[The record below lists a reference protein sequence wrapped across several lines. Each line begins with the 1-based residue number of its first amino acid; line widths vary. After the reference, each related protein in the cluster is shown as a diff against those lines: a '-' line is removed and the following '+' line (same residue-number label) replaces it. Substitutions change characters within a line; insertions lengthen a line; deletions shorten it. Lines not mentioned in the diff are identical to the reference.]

1 MKKKLLIIDDEEL
14 IRLSL
19 SEGMKDYGYL
29 VEDAKNIKEATEKV
43 LSFRPDVALIDL
55 KLGSEDGLELADQI
69 KALDDYVE
77 IIMMTAYG
85 DIRTAIEAIKRGA
98 CDFLKK
104 PLDLEEMNV
113 VITKALN
120 SQTLK
125 RKLEIYEQREHD
137 STNGFICKSE
147 AMRDAVH
154 KMQILS
160 QNDSVTVLIRGETGT
175 GKEVV
180 ANYIHQNGPRSQG
193 VMLSLNCAAI
203 PSQLIESEL
212 FGFEKNAFSGA
223 GARKRGLIELASG
236 GTLFLDE
243 LGEMPLDI
251 QAKLL
256 RFLETKQ
263 FKRVGGLESI
273 EVDIRV
279 IAATNRDLEKAIA
292 DKSFRED
299 LYYRLNV
306 VPIYLPPLRD
316 RDEDIEHLAHH
327 FLDTYL
333 KKFGREDGMLSME
346 ALQWLKKYGWPGN
359 VRELKN
365 VIERMVILNDVK
377 VFKKDHLPYELTSEG
392 VGKVP
397 EQMADDLVPLEDQLE
412 TIPDD
417 FSLEALVEH
426 LETTYIE
433 TALKQSDGNL
443 SSASKLLGISRYAL
457 KRRLEKYNIE

>member
-29 VEDAKNIKEATEKV
+29 VDDAKNIQEATEKV

-55 KLGSEDGLELADQI
+55 KLGSEDGLELAEKI

-77 IIMMTAYG
+77 VIMMTAYG
-85 DIRTAIEAIKRGA
+85 DIRTAIDAIKRGA
-98 CDFLKK
+98 SDFLKK

-113 VITKALN
+113 VITKTLN
-120 SQTLK
+120 SQALK
-125 RKLEIYEQREHD
+125 RKLEIYEKREHD
-137 STNGFICKSE
+137 STSGFIGRSE

-154 KMQILS
+154 KMKILS

-333 KKFGREDGMLSME
+333 KKFGRDDGLLSSE
-346 ALQWLKKYGWPGN
+346 ALQWLKKYSWPGN

-377 VFKKDHLPYELTSEG
+377 VFKKDHLPYELTTGGIQKAMESTEASAHALQ
-392 VGKVP
+392 
-397 EQMADDLVPLEDQLE
+397 EQIEA
-412 TIPDD
+412 IPDE

-433 TALKQSDGNL
+433 MALRQCDGNL
-443 SSASKLLGISRYAL
+443 SNASKLLGISRYAL

>member
-1 MKKKLLIIDDEEL
+1 
-14 IRLSL
+14 
-19 SEGMKDYGYL
+19 
-29 VEDAKNIKEATEKV
+29 
-43 LSFRPDVALIDL
+43 
-55 KLGSEDGLELADQI
+55 
-69 KALDDYVE
+69 
-77 IIMMTAYG
+77 
-85 DIRTAIEAIKRGA
+85 
-98 CDFLKK
+98 
-104 PLDLEEMNV
+104 
-113 VITKALN
+113 
-120 SQTLK
+120 
-125 RKLEIYEQREHD
+125 
-137 STNGFICKSE
+137 
-147 AMRDAVH
+147 
-154 KMQILS
+154 
-160 QNDSVTVLIRGETGT
+160 
-175 GKEVV
+175 
-180 ANYIHQNGPRSQG
+180 
-193 VMLSLNCAAI
+193 MLSLNCAAI

-279 IAATNRDLEKAIA
+279 IAATNRDLEQAIA

-333 KKFGREDGMLSME
+333 KKFGREDGLLSTE

-392 VGKVP
+392 AGKVP
-397 EQMADDLVPLEDQLE
+397 EQITDDRLPVEDQLE